1 MSELERIGVSL
12 DKELLAQFDKLIA
25 GQGYKIRSEAI
36 RDLVR
41 KQLSEEQLENPNAK
55 AVAAVF
61 LVYDHH
67 ATKLSD
73 SLVDLQHSHTLSQLV
88 QVISSLH
95 VHLDEHDCLEII
107 VLRGQAGEI
116 RKIGDNILSMKGVK
130 LGRINIVAV

>member
-1 MSELERIGVSL
+1 MSDLERIGVSL
-12 DKELLAQFDKLIA
+12 DKDLLEQFDKLITK
-25 GQGYKIRSEAI
+25 QGYRIRSEAI

-41 KQLSEEQLENPNAK
+41 KQLSEEQLENPEAK

-67 ATKLSD
+67 STKLSD
-73 SLVDLQHSHTLSQLV
+73 SLIELQHSHTLTQSV

-107 VLRGQAGEI
+107 VLRGRAGEI
-116 RKIGDNILSMKGVK
+116 RNIGDNILSMKGVK
-130 LGRINIVAV
+130 IGKINLVAK

>member
-12 DKELLAQFDKLIA
+12 DKDLLEQFDKLITK
-25 GQGYKIRSEAI
+25 QGYRIRSEAI

-41 KQLSEEQLENPNAK
+41 KQLSEEQLENPDSN

-67 ATKLSD
+67 STKLSD
-73 SLVDLQHSHTLSQLV
+73 SLIELQHSHAHDQSV
-88 QVISSLH
+88 HVISSLH

-107 VLRGQAGEI
+107 VLKGRAGEI
-116 RKIGDNILSMKGVK
+116 RKIGDNILSMRGVK
-130 LGRINIVAV
+130 LGKINVVAT